1 MSFEPEIDED
11 LFETKCECKTACLCG
26 EYDDHALD
34 EEELD
39 LNNLLDDDDTDDDEW
54 EDI

>member
-1 MSFEPEIDED
+1 MSFEPELDED
-11 LFETKCECKTACLCG
+11 LFEDECDCEDACLCG

-39 LNNLLDDDDTDDDEW
+39 ELFDEDEEEW
-54 EDI
+54 EDS